1 LSIIKPDLI
10 IYLDQK
16 IENLIM
22 NIKKRNRDFEKSIS
36 KEYLY
41 SIKKSYQNFLDNN
54 SDINIIKIDNSELDF
69 VNNKDDFK
77 KILDTIYPYI

>member
-1 LSIIKPDLI
+1 
-10 IYLDQK
+10 
-16 IENLIM
+16 M

-54 SDINIIKIDNSELDF
+54 SDINIMKIDNSKLDF
-69 VNNKDDFK
+69 VNNKNDFK
-77 KILDTIYPYI
+77 KILDTIHLYI